1 MNVNMFLI
9 PANSKNGKLIFSLF
23 TKFDL
28 ILLLSGFTMSILLLL
43 IIAPSS
49 LQMLITCL
57 VPLLVCGTL
66 VIPIPNY
73 HNIYTVLKEVI
84 EFFYKRRNY
93 KWEGWCSRDEF
104 K

>member
-1 MNVNMFLI
+1 MNFNMFLI

-28 ILLLSGFTMSILLLL
+28 ILVLTGFVVTILMLLVISPASF
-43 IIAPSS
+43 
-49 LQMLITCL
+49 QMLITCMT
-57 VPLLVCGTL
+57 PLLVTATL

-73 HNIYTVLKEVI
+73 HNIYTVLKEII

>member
-49 LQMLITCL
+49 LQMLITSL
-57 VPLLVCGTL
+57 VPFLVCGTL

-73 HNIYTVLKEVI
+73 HNIYTVLKEII